1 MPDDRQREMHGFRG
15 TLISGYTEAHSFDV
29 AKKRLSKE
37 GERQAKGQVKKK
49 SDSNGS
55 TNTNLG
61 GESDGK
67 GGGGESFCVR
77 WTPCDRRNSGRTEGS
92 SFCNALR

>member
-67 GGGGESFCVR
+67 RGVSHFV
-77 WTPCDRRNSGRTEGS
+77 CDGHPATEEIADELKDPL
-92 SFCNALR
+92 FVMH